1 MSFFDK
7 VKYKFVSSN
16 ILEKT
21 ELVFSKGYIVD
32 ARTFHGSQIIFL
44 LNLLLIY
51 RISGRMRLK
60 GKAAIILLAG
70 LLIYIVFLFF
80 FMDVGAIIRAIQQAN
95 LVYYLLAFL
104 ASLMN
109 VLFFSLTWWRLLR
122 TLSIKTTFW
131 KIFSFTWVGK
141 FIDILIPA
149 ESVSGEITRAY
160 LMNKDSNGNI
170 GGITASIISHRVIN
184 TIISFG
190 GFMIGAI
197 VFNLRHEV
205 GQLVKGL
212 IVTIMIGAMASI
224 IFLIILCMRK
234 KLAFRIAN
242 SLLGLL
248 HTILRGRWSLK
259 HLKQT
264 IPKILDSFYDGIK
277 ILRYHP
283 TSFFLP
289 IAFSIAAWVSKLL
302 IVFFVFISLG
312 VEVPLSAIMVVFAIT
327 DTLQTIPL
335 GIPGEVG
342 VTEITMTVLYT
353 AIGVP
358 SIISATATILTRIVT
373 MWFKLLVGGGMAQWV
388 LHKENV
394 KFNQVSFK

>member
-1 MSFFDK
+1 M
-7 VKYKFVSSN
+7 
-16 ILEKT
+16 
-21 ELVFSKGYIVD
+21 
-32 ARTFHGSQIIFL
+32 
-44 LNLLLIY
+44 
-51 RISGRMRLK
+51 K